1 MNRAERRA
9 AARASRRPV
18 RLAGSK
24 RSPVTAAVEQ
34 RRTRRMVDDIG
45 IKAYLTPDGGIDHE
59 LIAQFV
65 FLIGLGA
72 EVSMNLAD
80 DVARTKRL
88 HAGLRTLVGMSVDGG
103 RWQAGQTTRMLELAR
118 EAQALSIRHELIA
131 IPLYPFAAEL
141 SDRVA
146 SGKATMADVAGAEV
160 YQEVNDGQG

>member
-18 RLAGSK
+18 RRAGSK

-88 HAGLRTLVGMSVDGG
+88 HAG
-103 RWQAGQTTRMLELAR
+103 QTTRMLELAR

>member
-1 MNRAERRA
+1 MKKRKSKTNPVLRAVVTEGMRKT
-9 AARASRRPV
+9 
-18 RLAGSK
+18 LA
-24 RSPVTAAVEQ
+24 
-34 RRTRRMVDDIG
+34 DIA
-45 IKAYLTPDGGIDHE
+45 IKAHLTPDGGIDPI
-59 LIAQFV
+59 LIAEFAFV
-65 FLIGLGA
+65 IGLGA

-118 EAQALSIRHELIA
+118 EAQALSIKHERIA

-146 SGKATMADVAGAEV
+146 SGGASMADVAGAEV
-160 YQEVNDGQG
+160 YQEQSHG